1 MTTVIALL
9 DHERLLAT
17 DTLRPE
23 DRELL
28 RAIYRD
34 AIDRRQTRAL
44 KRIRE
49 YYRDGDRSDRTPRS
63 VVYLHLGFA
72 VGFAMGDA

>member
-1 MTTVIALL
+1 MIVLAYL
-9 DHERLLAT
+9 DHEQLLAT

-23 DRELL
+23 DRDLL
-28 RAIYRD
+28 RAIYAD
-34 AIDRRQTRAL
+34 AIARRQTKTI

-63 VVYLHLGFA
+63 LVYLHLGFA
-72 VGFAMGDA
+72 IGFAMGDA